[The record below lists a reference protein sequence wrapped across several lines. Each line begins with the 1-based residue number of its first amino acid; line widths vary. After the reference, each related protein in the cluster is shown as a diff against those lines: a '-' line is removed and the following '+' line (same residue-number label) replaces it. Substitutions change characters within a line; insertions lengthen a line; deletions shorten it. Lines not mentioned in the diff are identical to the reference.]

1 MINTMTVIFKT
12 TLGFLGAMWE
22 VIEETFKLFQDKGLI
37 FMGAI
42 MSLVFTVTGGESE
55 IVKALI
61 ICMSCDY
68 ITGIIKAVKQK
79 NINFYIGFFGI
90 FKKVVIII
98 IIIVVNELDV
108 VLGLTGSTISC
119 KFAITCFY
127 ISNEIVSILENAGA
141 IGIQV
146 PKQLMKLLEH
156 LQNLEIKNK

>member
-1 MINTMTVIFKT
+1 MSSNAII
-12 TLGFLGAMWE
+12 GFLGAMWE
-22 VIEETFKLFQDKGLI
+22 VVDETFKLFQDKGLI
-37 FMGAI
+37 FLGAI
-42 MSLVFTVTGGESE
+42 MSVIFTVTGGESE

-61 ICMSCDY
+61 ICMGCDY
-68 ITGIIKAVKQK
+68 ITGIIKAIKQR
-79 NINFYIGFFGI
+79 NLNFYAGFFGI

-98 IIIVVNELDV
+98 VITAVNELDI

-127 ISNEIVSILENAGA
+127 ISNEIVSILENAAA

-156 LQNLEIKNK
+156 LQNLEIKK

>member
-1 MINTMTVIFKT
+1 MSTMTGFVNAII
-12 TLGFLGAMWE
+12 GFLGAMWE

-42 MSLVFTVTGGESE
+42 MSLVFAVTGGESE

-68 ITGIIKAVKQK
+68 ITGIIKAIKQK
-79 NINFYIGFFGI
+79 NINFYTGFFGI

-127 ISNEIVSILENAGA
+127 VSNEIISILENAGA

-156 LQNLEIKNK
+156 LQNLEIKK

>member
-1 MINTMTVIFKT
+1 MSNNAII
-12 TLGFLGAMWE
+12 GFLGAMCE
-22 VIEETFKLFQDKGLI
+22 VVDETFKLFQDKGLI
-37 FMGAI
+37 FLGAI
-42 MSLVFTVTGGESE
+42 MSIIFTVTGGESE

-61 ICMSCDY
+61 ICMGCDY
-68 ITGIIKAVKQK
+68 ITGIIKAIKQK
-79 NINFYIGFFGI
+79 NLNFYAGFFGI

-98 IIIVVNELDV
+98 VITAVNELDI

-127 ISNEIVSILENAGA
+127 ISNEIVSILENAAA

-156 LQNLEIKNK
+156 LQNLEIKK

>member
-1 MINTMTVIFKT
+1 MSSNAII
-12 TLGFLGAMWE
+12 GFLGAMWE
-22 VIEETFKLFQDKGLI
+22 VVDETFKLFQDKGLI
-37 FMGAI
+37 FLGAI
-42 MSLVFTVTGGESE
+42 MSVIFTITGGESE

-61 ICMSCDY
+61 ICMGCDY
-68 ITGIIKAVKQK
+68 ITGIIKAIKQR
-79 NINFYIGFFGI
+79 NLNFYAGFFGI

-98 IIIVVNELDV
+98 VITAVNELDI

-127 ISNEIVSILENAGA
+127 ISNEIVSILENAAA

-156 LQNLEIKNK
+156 LQNLEIKK

>member
-1 MINTMTVIFKT
+1 MSYNAIF
-12 TLGFLGAMWE
+12 GFLGAMCE
-22 VIEETFKLFQDKGLI
+22 VVDETFKLFQDKGLI
-37 FMGAI
+37 FLGAI
-42 MSLVFTVTGGESE
+42 MSIIFTVTGGESE

-61 ICMSCDY
+61 ICMGCDY
-68 ITGIIKAVKQK
+68 ITGIIKAIKQK
-79 NINFYIGFFGI
+79 NLNFYAGFFGI

-98 IIIVVNELDV
+98 VITAVNELDI

-127 ISNEIVSILENAGA
+127 ISNEIVSILENAAA

-156 LQNLEIKNK
+156 LQNLEIKK

>member
-1 MINTMTVIFKT
+1 MINAVAGAFKT
-12 TLGFLGAMWE
+12 VLGFLGAMWE
-22 VIEETFKLFQDKGLI
+22 VVDETFKLFQDKGLI
-37 FMGAI
+37 FLGAI
-42 MSLVFTVTGGESE
+42 MSLIFTVTGGESE

-61 ICMSCDY
+61 ICMACDY
-68 ITGIIKAVKQK
+68 VTGIIKAVKQK
-79 NINFYIGFFGI
+79 NLNFYAGFFGI

-98 IIIVVNELDV
+98 IIIVVNELDI

-127 ISNEIVSILENAGA
+127 ISNEIISILENAGA

-156 LQNLEIKNK
+156 LKNLEIKK